1 VKKLALLAALVVPHA
16 ASAACTG
23 APAADLALS
32 ETRNKLL
39 VPVSIDGSP
48 EQIALDTGAG
58 ITVISTE
65 TADRLTI
72 LHDFDHHMEVGGV
85 GGADSVL
92 YIGKVRQFDIGPLHL
107 EHQNFP
113 IVDLPMRTETG
124 APIAGFLGADI
135 LHAFDVEIDIQ
146 RGRLTLWPSQA
157 CAGSAPAWADGLSP
171 LSIDLDEGNHI
182 LVPMRIH
189 AVNFTAVLDTGAGG
203 LALTTRAAF
212 RAGLTDDTLNDDPE
226 MQGKGVNNRS
236 WRGHYHVFDKITV
249 SGIAFPNVLASIVP
263 STDIA
268 SYNALGG
275 ADALLG
281 VDILRHTRLF
291 ISYRTR
297 TLYLQPLDQR
307 GQD

>member
-1 VKKLALLAALVVPHA
+1 VKRLALLAALALPHP

-23 APAADLALS
+23 APAADLPLS

-39 VPVSIDGSP
+39 VPVNIDGSP

-72 LHDFDHHMEVGGV
+72 LHDFDHHFEVGGV

-135 LHAFDVEIDIQ
+135 LHPFDIEIDIQ
-146 RGRLTLWPSQA
+146 RGRLTLWPSKA
-157 CAGSAPAWADGLSP
+157 CAGTAPAWADGLSP
-171 LSIDLDEGNHI
+171 ITIDLDEGNHI
-182 LVPMRIH
+182 LVPVRIH
-189 AVNFTAVLDTGAGG
+189 GVNLTAVLDTGAGG
-203 LALTTRAAF
+203 MSLTTRAAF
-212 RAGLTDDTLNDDPE
+212 RTGLTDDTLNNDPQV
-226 MQGKGVNNRS
+226 QGTGVNNRA
-236 WRGHYHVFDKITV
+236 WHGHYHRFDKITIA
-249 SGIAFPNVLASIVP
+249 GISFTNVWAGIVP

-268 SYNALGG
+268 SYNGLGG

-291 ISYRTR
+291 ISYRAR
-297 TLYLQPLDQR
+297 TLYLQSLDQR
-307 GQD
+307 PPD